1 MDHVEKVKNRERTLT
16 IFTTTRARPISLR
29 NRSINHQIVQI
40 THLETEKLPRLSR
53 MNLRD
58 RVSCT
63 KINGVE

>member
-16 IFTTTRARPISLR
+16 ILTTTRARPISLR